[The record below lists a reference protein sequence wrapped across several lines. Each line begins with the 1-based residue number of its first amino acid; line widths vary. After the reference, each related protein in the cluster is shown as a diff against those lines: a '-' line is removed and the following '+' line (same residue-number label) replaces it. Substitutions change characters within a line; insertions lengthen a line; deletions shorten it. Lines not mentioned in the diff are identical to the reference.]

1 MVPTPQVSTLIKF
14 VMPVSN
20 RWRWSMRLEHS
31 CFGVVF
37 QGFPFRETTTHVV
50 WSFQMFGICG
60 NISIWKRMGGPWW
73 NWVWFHLGFR
83 SFRFWIACENSPLVL
98 LWHGISLR
106 FNHTSSVEWWWNVD
120 IDDNSKKLTCFFCVF
135 WDPFPPASLGPSA
148 QAGFSKDEVLAS
160 FQSFKN
166 PMGWTPPK
174 RGWAL
179 FTPPPCAWAKNVLL
193 EILEVQVEEVKN
205 FSQMLHVCVY
215 VPTFTNKNQ
224 LNIGKYTSLMDPMG

>member
-20 RWRWSMRLEHS
+20 RWRSSMPLDTAVF
-31 CFGVVF
+31 FGVF
-37 QGFPFRETTTHVV
+37 GKGFPFRETTTHVV

-73 NWVWFHLGFR
+73 NWVWFHLEFR
-83 SFRFWIACENSPLVL
+83 SLRFWIACENSLLVL
-98 LWHGISLR
+98 LLHGISLR
-106 FNHTSSVEWWWNVD
+106 FNHTSSAEWWWNVD
-120 IDDNSKKLTCFFCVF
+120 IDENSKQLTCFFCVF

-179 FTPPPCAWAKNVLL
+179 FTPPPTAWAKTKVLL

-205 FSQMLHVCVY
+205 LPIDAPRSCVY
-215 VPTFTNKNQ
+215 VPTWK
-224 LNIGKYTSLMDPMG
+224 P